1 MMMYFNKKVNQEFC
15 AADTDK
21 DGKLSYDEAFA
32 VAEKLVGEELDRE
45 VFSNAFKL
53 ADINGNGTLQLYEFS
68 QWFYQIDNSESLS
81 ERRRVRLKVAV
92 ILNLCWLVVG
102 VVVFKHSE
110 G

>member
-1 MMMYFNKKVNQEFC
+1 MHARQEIRIQQGQLYN
-15 AADTDK
+15 

-68 QWFYQIDNSESLS
+68 RWFYQIDNSESLS
-81 ERRRVRLKVAV
+81 E
-92 ILNLCWLVVG
+92 
-102 VVVFKHSE
+102 
-110 G
+110 